1 MAVRVAHDNVAVPID
16 HDSGGAVELSGDAFT
31 VAMSL
36 PTVARQCGHQ
46 ALGPD
51 PASVDTRPC
60 GEILRMRWLNVS
72 HTMILSSPFTVTP
85 HGWLN

>member
-46 ALGPD
+46 ALGVAELGD
-51 PASVDTRPC
+51 SALA
-60 GEILRMRWLNVS
+60 ILAA
-72 HTMILSSPFTVTP
+72 H
-85 HGWLN
+85 